1 MRFIQGEMRRMR
13 KSSEY
18 FHKGFVSAWFLSV
31 LLSGTMIL
39 SVVALN
45 DQARLQTVM
54 NMKKNSVYFQQE
66 AAVMADIHCHLV
78 NGSLEEGAYQTAG
91 YSYHLDVRKDHIY
104 AEITS
109 GYPETLDIVYDP
121 EIRTFVSMSPF
132 RPDSN

>member
-1 MRFIQGEMRRMR
+1 MK
-13 KSSEY
+13 KSSE
-18 FHKGFVSAWFLSV
+18 FSHEGFVSAWFLSV

-45 DQARLQTVM
+45 DQARLQTVI

-78 NGSLEEGAYQTAG
+78 NGLLEEGDYQTGG
-91 YSYHLDVRKDHIY
+91 YSYHLDVRKDRIY

-109 GYPETLDIVYDP
+109 GNPETLAIVFDP
-121 EIRTFVSMSPF
+121 ETKTFVSMSPF